1 MKRVLLTALGAF
13 AAVLVTAPAFADVI
27 DGIWCNSDGR
37 HLAIDGPSIIT
48 PGGNAITGDYTR
60 HSFFYTVPGNE
71 PNAGSPITMLL
82 VNETTV
88 NLWVGSAQQ
97 AGNAQVWRRCLPVA

>member
-1 MKRVLLTALGAF
+1 MTRLIGFGLASGMAM
-13 AAVLVTAPAFADVI
+13 AAAPAFADVI
-27 DGIWCNSDGR
+27 DGIWCYSEGK

-48 PGGNAITGDYTR
+48 PGGNKISGDYTR
-60 HSFFYTVPGNE
+60 HSFFYTVPANE

-97 AGNAQVWRRCLPVA
+97 AGNAQVWRRCQPVA